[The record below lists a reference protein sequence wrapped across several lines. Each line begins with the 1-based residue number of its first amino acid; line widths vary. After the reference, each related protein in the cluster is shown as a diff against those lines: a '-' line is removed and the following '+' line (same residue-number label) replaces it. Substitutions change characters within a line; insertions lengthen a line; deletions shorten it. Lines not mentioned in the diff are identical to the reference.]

1 MVWAQNSTR
10 EAQNNTQNNSFRRI
24 EITPMVDMRKAFG
37 VFPFPIS
44 HGKIKKL
51 KECNLYK
58 IKKEDIVSLERMGE
72 KSATNLINAINKSK
86 ENDLWR
92 LINGLGIKFIGTKG
106 AKILANS
113 YKDLDKIMNATASEP
128 VNLEEFGETMA
139 NSVVEFFKEDKNIK
153 VVEKL
158 KEYGLNT
165 KAIESENDDI
175 NKVFEGMKIV
185 LTGTLP
191 TLKRNDAKEMIE
203 SRGGKSTSSVSKST
217 TFVLA
222 GEEAGSKL
230 TKANEL
236 GIKVIDE
243 DTFIELCK
251 LSSKEDVESRLI

>member
-1 MVWAQNSTR
+1 
-10 EAQNNTQNNSFRRI
+10 
-24 EITPMVDMRKAFG
+24 
-37 VFPFPIS
+37 
-44 HGKIKKL
+44 
-51 KECNLYK
+51 
-58 IKKEDIVSLERMGE
+58 
-72 KSATNLINAINKSK
+72 
-86 ENDLWR
+86 
-92 LINGLGIKFIGTKG
+92 
-106 AKILANS
+106 
-113 YKDLDKIMNATASEP
+113 MNATASEL

-222 GEEAGSKL
+222 GESR
-230 TKANEL
+230 
-236 GIKVIDE
+236 IKIN
-243 DTFIELCK
+243 K
-251 LSSKEDVESRLI
+251 GQ

>member
-1 MVWAQNSTR
+1 MKKPVALIIMDGFGESK
-10 EAQNNTQNNSFRRI
+10 NT
-24 EITPMVDMRKAFG
+24 DG
-37 VFPFPIS
+37 
-44 HGKIKKL
+44 
-51 KECNLYK
+51 
-58 IKKEDIVSLERMGE
+58 
-72 KSATNLINAINKSK
+72 NAIASSNTP
-86 ENDLWR
+86 N
-92 LINGLGIKFIGTKG
+92 
-106 AKILANS
+106 
-113 YKDLDKIMNATASEP
+113 LDKIMNATASEL

-222 GEEAGSKL
+222 GE
-230 TKANEL
+230 
-236 GIKVIDE
+236 
-243 DTFIELCK
+243 
-251 LSSKEDVESRLI
+251 